1 MTEPPRP
8 DEDDQAAIVWWNSFT
23 GAEKAHW
30 LRKTG
35 NPDATITD
43 AWETVRQVGA
53 AITKTRDVTVT

>member
-35 NPDATITD
+35 KLGAPTADAGEVFRQI
-43 AWETVRQVGA
+43 ET